1 MKKMVVLGITNNL
14 VIKLVDAVNRQT
26 PQFEILGFLSKEPS
40 EKESL
45 LGVPILGTYDRVS
58 ELQQQHDNL
67 VFFNNVNIS
76 LAEMKDADG
85 VIQKNNGR
93 TVSLVHP
100 AIDLNHVEFGE
111 NCFLSEGNVLGPNV
125 KIGRHLT
132 CRLQSTISH
141 DVTIG
146 DYVYISPGVTICG
159 SATLKD
165 GCDLG
170 AACTILPGRTIGKNS
185 IVGAGA
191 VVTQDVPDNVTVV
204 GVPAKIIKHHE
215 N

>member
-1 MKKMVVLGITNNL
+1 MKKLVVLGITNNL
-14 VIKLVDAVNRQT
+14 VIKLVDAINRQA
-26 PQFEILGFLSKEPS
+26 PQFEMLGFLSKESS
-40 EKESL
+40 EKEDL
-45 LGVPILGTYDRVS
+45 LGFPILGTYELIP
-58 ELQQQHDNL
+58 ELQKQHADL

-76 LAEMKDADG
+76 VAAMKEADEAIEKHHG
-85 VIQKNNGR
+85 QI
-93 TVSLVHP
+93 VSLIHP
-100 AIDLNHVEFGE
+100 AIDLTRVEFGE
-111 NCFLSEGNVLGPNV
+111 NCMLNEGTVLGPNV

-132 CRLQSTISH
+132 CRLHSTISH

-165 GCDLG
+165 GSDLG
-170 AACTILPGRTIGKNS
+170 AGCTILPGLTIGENS

-191 VVTQDVPDNVTVV
+191 VVTADVPDNVTVV
-204 GVPAKIIKHHE
+204 GIPAKIIKHHE

>member
-1 MKKMVVLGITNNL
+1 MKKLIVLGITNNL
-14 VIKLVDAVNRQT
+14 VIKLVEAINRQA
-26 PQFEILGFLSKEPS
+26 PQFEWVGFLSHDTPDKD
-40 EKESL
+40 SL
-45 LGVPILGTYDRVS
+45 LDVPVLGTYDLIP
-58 ELQQQHDNL
+58 ELQKQHGDL

-76 LAEMKDADG
+76 VAAMKEADEA
-85 VIQKNNGR
+85 IQKNNGQA
-93 TVSLVHP
+93 VSLIHP
-100 AIDLNHVEFGE
+100 EIDLSYVEFGQ
-111 NCFLSEGNVLGPNV
+111 NCFISEGNVLGSNI

-132 CRLQSTISH
+132 CRLHSTISH

-159 SATLKD
+159 SATLKN

-170 AACTILPGRTIGKNS
+170 AGCTILPHRTIGENS

-191 VVTQDVPDNVTVV
+191 VVTKDVPDNVTVA
-204 GVPAKIIKHHE
+204 GVPAKIIKQHE